1 VNKVSAVSGL
11 ACGDLHLEHIRQ
23 WREDAVARGLGV
35 TIRYPVWSD
44 VACSNYAAL
53 AADLAASGVPC
64 AVTAVTDQRYSPADH
79 SCHVIHLEC

>member
-1 VNKVSAVSGL
+1 VQVDPIKPTLRAP
-11 ACGDLHLEHIRQ
+11 
-23 WREDAVARGLGV
+23 V
-35 TIRYPVWSD
+35 TKRLKLNCVEPLLNFAFNLNLRHY
-44 VACSNYAAL
+44 NEAL